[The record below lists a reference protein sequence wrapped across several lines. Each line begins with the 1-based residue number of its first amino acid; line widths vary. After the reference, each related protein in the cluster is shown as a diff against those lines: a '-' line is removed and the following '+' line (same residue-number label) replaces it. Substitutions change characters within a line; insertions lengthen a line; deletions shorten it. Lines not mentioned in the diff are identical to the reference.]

1 MSLDKTAV
9 EEKTRISF
17 IHAIL
22 SAVVPGLGQIVTGR
36 RWRGVGILA
45 TFLVLIGLIVFTVA
59 QRARFPDYTLSAE
72 LFGKINLEALLLLLF
87 VRAVRY
93 LVIRFALEDT
103 VGTQLVSALG
113 DIAYL
118 ILIFVVGDRILDM
131 AGTLEELRQ
140 IFELTAL
147 LSAAGLALFWAW
159 QVEDAATI
167 QPDATPAGSTRG
179 LLFACVVIFVLG
191 WNITQIDPPKAVREF
206 SDTRIILR
214 RIFWPWRA
222 AFEYETVSVE
232 SVAKVQAPCPE
243 GATGPPIAVEILG
256 EPWVSV
262 SPTCGELS
270 TRTLATGKL
279 TFGTELTI
287 TGGGFQP
294 GATVDIEWQNPI
306 GNRFR
311 PRGVGETEIQ
321 VDGNGEFTSMLY
333 IPEVVIPITAVGDQ
347 VHTLAVVHETGEVF
361 TGKLSREMKL
371 ALEQMLVTIMI
382 GLMATFFGIIFAV
395 PVSFLAARNLMS
407 PIVTTL
413 AAIVGGLLIFL
424 PGVALGVV
432 GTQWISKSFG
442 GLEQAPLQ
450 TAALLFLLTVGLG
463 VIGWRAGS
471 RGLIEVSERALG
483 PLDDVIVAAGLALLA
498 GAAGYLLGFG
508 FSRLVLSIPQGEEVA
523 AVHETRA
530 AIAGMLILGGAAF
543 LAAYRRGAES
553 RVEIGSVIYV
563 TTRTILNIIRSIEPL
578 IWAIVAT
585 IWVGLGPFAGLLAL
599 TIHSV
604 AALGKLYSESIESI
618 EPGPIEAI
626 QATGGDR
633 LQTIMYAV
641 MPQVLP
647 PFISFT
653 IYRWDINVRLSTIIG
668 LVGGGGIG
676 FLLIQWIRQ
685 FQYEAA
691 GIAVWLIAITVSV
704 LDFVSSEIRKRY
716 V

>member
-1 MSLDKTAV
+1 MSLEKTAV
-9 EEKTRISF
+9 EEKSRISF
-17 IHAIL
+17 IHAIP
-22 SAVVPGLGQIVTGR
+22 SAVVPGLGQFVAGR
-36 RWRGVGILA
+36 KGRGVGILA
-45 TFLVLIGLIVFTVA
+45 TFLVLIGLVVYTIA
-59 QRARFPDYTLSAE
+59 QRPRFPDYTLSAE
-72 LFGKINLEALLLLLF
+72 LFGKIYLQALLLLLF

-93 LVIRFALEDT
+93 LVIRYALEDA
-103 VGTQLVSALG
+103 VRAQLISAIG

-118 ILIFVVGDRILDM
+118 ILIFVVGDQILDM
-131 AGTLEELRQ
+131 AGTVEELGQ
-140 IFELTAL
+140 IFGLTAL

-167 QPDATPAGSTRG
+167 QPDATPAGSRRG
-179 LLFACVVIFVLG
+179 FLFACVVIFVLG
-191 WNITQIDPPKAVREF
+191 WNITQIDLPKAVSEF

-222 AFEYETVSVE
+222 AFEYETVTVE
-232 SVAKVQAPCPE
+232 AVAKIQAPCPE
-243 GATGPPIAVEILG
+243 GATGPPIAIEIAG

-270 TRTLATGKL
+270 TRALATGEL

-294 GATVDIEWQNPI
+294 GAIVEIQWKNPI

-311 PRGVGETEIQ
+311 PRGVGETDIQ
-321 VDGNGEFTSMLY
+321 VDGNGEFTTTLY
-333 IPEVVIPITAVGDQ
+333 IPEVVIPVTAVGDQ
-347 VHTLAVVHETGEVF
+347 IHTLAIVHETGEIF
-361 TGKLSREMKL
+361 TGNLSREMKL

-382 GLMATFFGIIFAV
+382 GLMATLFGIIFAV

-407 PIVTTL
+407 PVITTL
-413 AAIVGGLLIFL
+413 AAIVGGLLLFL
-424 PGVALGVV
+424 PAVALGAV
-432 GTQWISKSFG
+432 GTEWISSSFG

-471 RGLIEVSERALG
+471 RGMTEVSERAPG
-483 PLDDVIVAAGLALLA
+483 PLDDVIVAAGLALLG
-498 GAAGYLLGFG
+498 GAAGYLLGLG
-508 FSRLVLSIPQGEEVA
+508 FSRLVLSIPLGAEVA
-523 AVHETRA
+523 AVQEMRY
-530 AIAGMLILGGAAF
+530 AIAGTLLLGGAAF
-543 LAAYRRGAES
+543 LAAYRRGSES
-553 RVEIGSVIYV
+553 RVGIGNVIYV

-585 IWVGLGPFAGLLAL
+585 IWVGLGPFAGLIAL
-599 TIHSV
+599 TVHSV

-626 QATGGDR
+626 RATGGDR

-685 FQYEAA
+685 YQYEAA
-691 GIAVWLIAITVSV
+691 GLAVWLIAITVSV
-704 LDFVSSEIRKRY
+704 LDFVSAEIRKRF